1 MNMLHLQMTEKF
13 LFSIKNI
20 QTFIG
25 IEWSVLISQMRSRK
39 KGFDLVTEERMIAKR
54 AALLT
59 AIDIRTT
66 QPVDRY
72 NGKGKRRLFFS

>member
-1 MNMLHLQMTEKF
+1 
-13 LFSIKNI
+13 
-20 QTFIG
+20 
-25 IEWSVLISQMRSRK
+25 MRSRK